1 MGYIKL
7 NENESQSDIKDIDSI
22 ELERIYLLSEFQGQG
37 IGEWILRQVISVA
50 KARIKFFMW
59 LGVWEDNPKAIKF
72 HQKLGFNKLG
82 NHPYFIGKDEQT
94 DWLMRLDI

>member
-1 MGYIKL
+1 
-7 NENESQSDIKDIDSI
+7 
-22 ELERIYLLSEFQGQG
+22 
-37 IGEWILRQVISVA
+37 
-50 KARIKFFMW
+50 MW